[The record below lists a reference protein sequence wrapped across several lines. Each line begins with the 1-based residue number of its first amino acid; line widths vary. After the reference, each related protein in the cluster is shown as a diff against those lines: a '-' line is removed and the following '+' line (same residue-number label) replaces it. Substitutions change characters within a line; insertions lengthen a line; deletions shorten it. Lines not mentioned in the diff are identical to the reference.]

1 MSTDWRTSR
10 LTMCG
15 GLTILAFALRAPTL
29 VTRLFDP
36 DEAAIGVQA
45 MVVRAGGTLYTDI
58 YDRKPPLPPLL
69 YAASFSLTDSTDIR
83 LIRVLVTVMLAAAGI
98 LVALECLRRWGPRH
112 AWWGGVL
119 LIAGAMALF
128 PADAGAANYAHFAL
142 LPGTAAIIWARRGT
156 LLMALAAG
164 VAIGIAIL
172 CRQSWLLGVV
182 PACVSIGLHGRWRNV
197 PPFVAAAAATVAT
210 TGFYAPLGRFWEWN
224 VTDSPGFV
232 FAGTSV
238 WSALGSGLASVAGF
252 AAFHPV
258 VTVAIGVAIAAAAE
272 AIRRR
277 AVPGDI
283 DLWLWAASGIG
294 AWAAGL
300 RFFGHYW
307 LQVLPAFVLI
317 AVPVVAGWVSRAR
330 TAAIVG
336 VAVPAVTA
344 WVLLFIPGSFHNR
357 PDPDVL
363 ASYVRSHTTAADR
376 VFVWGSYPEVLVAAD
391 RLPAGGLVHTDF
403 VVGRSGG
410 RNNPVKTLSSAVP
423 AALDIMMRS
432 LTANPPQLILDT
444 STAPELGYRNYPTS
458 LLPEVERF
466 IHDGYEQVDIVDGVT
481 IWQRRAG
488 G

>member
-1 MSTDWRTSR
+1 
-10 LTMCG
+10 
-15 GLTILAFALRAPTL
+15 
-29 VTRLFDP
+29 
-36 DEAAIGVQA
+36 

-69 YAASFSLTDSTDIR
+69 YAASFAVTDSTDIR
-83 LIRVLVTVMLAAAGI
+83 LIRVLVTIMLAAVGI
-98 LVALECLRRWGPRH
+98 LVAFECLRRWGPRE

-142 LPGTAAIIWARRGT
+142 LPGTAAIVWARRGT
-156 LLMALAAG
+156 LPMALAAG

-182 PACVSIGLHGRWRNV
+182 PACVSVGLHGRWRNV
-197 PPFVAAAAATVAT
+197 AAFVAAAGATVVT

-232 FAGTSV
+232 FAGTGI
-238 WSALGSGLASVAGF
+238 WSALGSGVASITGF
-252 AAFHPV
+252 IAFHPV
-258 VTVAIGVAIAAAAE
+258 VTVAIGVAAAAAGA

-277 AVPGDI
+277 AMPGDV
-283 DLWLWAASGIG
+283 DLWLWVASGIG
-294 AWAAGL
+294 AWMAGL

-307 LQVLPAFVLI
+307 LQVLPALVLI
-317 AVPVVAGWVSRAR
+317 AAPVVAGWVSRVR

-336 VAVPAVTA
+336 VAVPAVAA
-344 WVLLFIPGSFHNR
+344 WVLLLIPGSFHNR
-357 PDPDVL
+357 PDPEDL
-363 ASYVRSHTTAADR
+363 ARYVRSHTTAADH

-410 RNNPVKTLSSAVP
+410 RDDPVKTLSSAVP
-423 AALDIMMRS
+423 AAFEIMMRS
-432 LTANPPQLILDT
+432 LTAHPPQLILDT
-444 STAPELGYRNYPTS
+444 STAPDLGYGNYPTS
-458 LLPEVERF
+458 LLPDLERF
-466 IHDGYEQVDIVDGVT
+466 IQDRYQRVDIVDGVT
-481 IWQRRAG
+481 IWQRRT
-488 G
+488 

>member
-1 MSTDWRTSR
+1 
-10 LTMCG
+10 MCG

-69 YAASFSLTDSTDIR
+69 YSASFSLTDSTDIR
-83 LIRVLVTVMLAAAGI
+83 LVRVLVTLMLAAAGI
-98 LVALECLRRWGPRH
+98 LVAFECLRRWGPRH

-119 LIAGAMALF
+119 LISGAMALF

-164 VAIGIAIL
+164 VAIGVAIL
-172 CRQSWLLGVV
+172 SRQSWLLGVV

-232 FAGTSV
+232 FASRSIWT
-238 WSALGSGLASVAGF
+238 ALGSGLASIAGF

-258 VTVAIGVAIAAAAE
+258 VTVAIGVAAATGAAA
-272 AIRRR
+272 IKRRTL
-277 AVPGDI
+277 PGDV
-283 DLWLWAASGIG
+283 DLWLWVGSGIG

-307 LQVLPAFVLI
+307 LQVLPALVLI
-317 AVPVVAGWVSRAR
+317 VVPVVAGWVSRAR
-330 TAAIVG
+330 SAAIVG
-336 VAVPAVTA
+336 VAVPAVAA

-357 PDPDVL
+357 PDPEVL
-363 ASYVRSHTTAADR
+363 ARYVRSHTTTADR

-391 RLPAGGLVHTDF
+391 RLPAGALVHSDF
-403 VVGRSGG
+403 VVGRSAG
-410 RNNPVKTLSSAVP
+410 RDDPVKTLSSAVP
-423 AALDIMMRS
+423 AALGIMMKS
-432 LTANPPQLILDT
+432 LTGRPPQLILDT
-444 STAPELGYRNYPTS
+444 STAPNLGYRNYPTS
-458 LLPEVERF
+458 LLPDLDRF

-481 IWQRRAG
+481 IWQRRTEG
-488 G
+488 

>member
-10 LTMCG
+10 LTMCC

-69 YAASFSLTDSTDIR
+69 YAASFSLTDSTDVR
-83 LIRVLVTVMLAAAGI
+83 LIRVLVTLMLAATGI
-98 LVALECLRRWGPRH
+98 LVAFECLRRWGPRH

-172 CRQSWLLGVV
+172 SRQSWLLGVV

-210 TGFYAPLGRFWEWN
+210 TGFYAPLGRFWQWN

-232 FAGTSV
+232 FAGRSI
-238 WSALGSGLASVAGF
+238 WSSLGSGLASIAGF

-258 VTVAIGVAIAAAAE
+258 VTVAIGVAAAAGAA
-272 AIRRR
+272 AIKRRTL
-277 AVPGDI
+277 PGDV
-283 DLWLWAASGIG
+283 DLWLWVASGIG

-317 AVPVVAGWVSRAR
+317 VVPIVAGWVSRAR

-336 VAVPAVTA
+336 VAVPAVAA
-344 WVLLFIPGSFHNR
+344 WVLLFIPGSFHDR
-357 PDPDVL
+357 PDPEVL
-363 ASYVRSHTTAADR
+363 ARYVRSHTTTADR
-376 VFVWGSYPEVLVAAD
+376 VFVWGSYPEVLVASD

-410 RNNPVKTLSSAVP
+410 RDDPVKTLSSAVP
-423 AALDIMMRS
+423 AALGIMMKS
-432 LTANPPQLILDT
+432 LTERPPQLILDT
-444 STAPELGYRNYPTS
+444 STAPNLGYRNYPTS
-458 LLPEVERF
+458 LLPDLDRF

-481 IWQRRAG
+481 IWQRRTEG
-488 G
+488 